1 MSRGKE
7 RKKKMIKTTDEFK
20 RFLNL
25 QLFGD
30 GDGAAGDG
38 GNGDGT
44 GEGGDDG
51 SGNVSMS
58 FDDFLKGEGNQA
70 EFDRRIAK
78 ATQTA
83 VKNAR
88 AKWELETDDKLSEA
102 EKLARMSK
110 EQKAEYKA
118 NKLQAELDEMKR
130 KEAVAELTK
139 TARKLL
145 SDENIN
151 VPDELLTYIVG
162 KDADETKASVEAF
175 KKLFNET
182 VSAELKKNARQET
195 PPDGGGAAGGNS
207 RADIREMAKN
217 ARIIK

>member
-1 MSRGKE
+1 ML
-7 RKKKMIKTTDEFK
+7 KTTDEFK

-30 GDGAAGDG
+30 GAGAAGDG
-38 GNGDGT
+38 GNGDGA
-44 GEGGDDG
+44 GEGGSGANGG
-51 SGNVSMS
+51 SDNKPIS
-58 FDDFLKGEGNQA
+58 FDDFLKDEGNQA

-78 ATQTA
+78 ATQIA
-83 VKNAR
+83 VKNAK
-88 AKWELETDDKLSEA
+88 AKWELETDDKLTEA

-110 EQKAEYKA
+110 EQKAEYRA

-162 KDADETKASVEAF
+162 KDADETKASVETF

-182 VSAELKKNARQET
+182 VSAELKKSARQEKR
-195 PPDGGGAAGGNS
+195 PDGGGSAGGTS
-207 RADIREMAKN
+207 RADIREMAKK

>member
-1 MSRGKE
+1 ML
-7 RKKKMIKTTDEFK
+7 KTTDEFK

-30 GDGAAGDG
+30 GDGADG
-38 GNGDGT
+38 GNGDGA
-44 GEGGDDG
+44 GEGGDGGTNGG
-51 SGNVSMS
+51 SNEPMS

-83 VKNAR
+83 IKNAR
-88 AKWELETDDKLSEA
+88 EKWELETDDKLTEA

-162 KDADETKASVEAF
+162 KDADDTKTSVEAF
-175 KKLFNET
+175 KLNKPPKLVYRST
-182 VSAELKKNARQET
+182 QVRTL
-195 PPDGGGAAGGNS
+195 
-207 RADIREMAKN
+207 
-217 ARIIK
+217 

>member
-1 MSRGKE
+1 
-7 RKKKMIKTTDEFK
+7 MIKTTDEFK

-30 GDGAAGDG
+30 GDGAGGGG
-38 GNGDGT
+38 GNGDGA
-44 GEGGDDG
+44 GEGGTGGANDD
-51 SGNVSMS
+51 SSNESMS
-58 FDDFLKGEGNQA
+58 FDDFLKGEENQA
-70 EFDRRIAK
+70 EFDRRVAK

-88 AKWELETDDKLSEA
+88 AKWELETDDKLTEA
-102 EKLARMSK
+102 EKLAKMSK
-110 EQKAEYKA
+110 EQKAEYRA

-162 KDADETKASVEAF
+162 KDADETKASVETF
-175 KKLFNET
+175 KKLFNEA
-182 VSAELKKNARQET
+182 VSTELKKSARQET
-195 PPDGGGAAGGNS
+195 PGDGGGSAGGTS
-207 RADIREMAKN
+207 KADIREMAKN

>member
-1 MSRGKE
+1 MLKTKDE
-7 RKKKMIKTTDEFK
+7 IKK
-20 RFLNL
+20 FLNL

-38 GNGDGT
+38 GNGDG
-44 GEGGDDG
+44 EGGAGEPGG
-51 SGNVSMS
+51 SSGDEPIS

-70 EFDRRIAK
+70 EFDRRVAK
-78 ATQTA
+78 ATQIA
-83 VKNAR
+83 IKNAR
-88 AKWELETDDKLSEA
+88 DKWELETDDKLTEA
-102 EKLARMSK
+102 EKLAKMSK
-110 EQKAEYKA
+110 EQKAEYRA
-118 NKLQAELDEMKR
+118 NKLQAELDDMKR

-139 TARKLL
+139 TARKML

-182 VSAELKKNARQET
+182 VSSELKKNARQET
-195 PPDGGGAAGGNS
+195 PNEGGGSAVGTS
-207 RADIREMAKN
+207 RADIREMAKK

>member
-1 MSRGKE
+1 ML
-7 RKKKMIKTTDEFK
+7 KTTDELK

-30 GDGAAGDG
+30 GDGAAAGG

-44 GEGGDDG
+44 GEGGNGGAEGG
-51 SGNVSMS
+51 SGNEPMS

-83 VKNAR
+83 IKNAR
-88 AKWELETDDKLSEA
+88 EKWELETDDKLTEA

-162 KDADETKASVEAF
+162 KDADETKTSVEAF

-195 PPDGGGAAGGNS
+195 PGEGGGSAGGVS

>member
-1 MSRGKE
+1 MLKTKDE
-7 RKKKMIKTTDEFK
+7 IKK
-20 RFLNL
+20 FLNL

-38 GNGDGT
+38 GNGDGA
-44 GEGGDDG
+44 GEGGTGGADG
-51 SGNVSMS
+51 DSSNGSMS

-70 EFDRRIAK
+70 EFDRRVAK

-83 VKNAR
+83 IKNAR
-88 AKWELETDDKLSEA
+88 DKWELETDDKLTEA

-110 EQKAEYKA
+110 EQKAEYRA
-118 NKLQAELDEMKR
+118 NKLQAELDDMKR

-139 TARKLL
+139 TARKML

-195 PPDGGGAAGGNS
+195 PNEGGGSAVGTS
-207 RADIREMAKN
+207 RADIREMAKK

>member
-1 MSRGKE
+1 
-7 RKKKMIKTTDEFK
+7 MIKTTDEFK

-38 GNGDGT
+38 GNGDG
-44 GEGGDDG
+44 EGGAGEPGG
-51 SGNVSMS
+51 SSGDEPIS

-78 ATQTA
+78 ATQIA

-110 EQKAEYKA
+110 EQKAEYRA
-118 NKLQAELDEMKR
+118 NKLQAELDDMKR

-139 TARKLL
+139 TARKML

-162 KDADETKASVEAF
+162 KDADDTKASVEAF

-182 VSAELKKNARQET
+182 VSAELKKNARQDT
-195 PPDGGGAAGGNS
+195 PGDGGGTAGGTS